1 MYHETKLKKNPVS
14 VSDGTHFSCPPSLCS
29 SFALVA
35 LTIDAN

>member
-29 SFALVA
+29 FALVA